1 LQTVYSHAVNRSN
14 LARLLNPISIAVVGA
29 SENLG
34 MSNNAV
40 LPMLDNGRA
49 VHLVNPNRDSVYG
62 QATVP
67 SLSAVGGPVDAVLSL
82 VSAERSIEVALEA
95 ASIGC
100 GGVAVAAGGFAE
112 LGSEGAALQT
122 RLIEAAGESL
132 AVVGPNCS
140 GFMNVATKANLFT
153 GGRIALR
160 TGPVAVVSQS
170 GFLLRSCLAA
180 GQQRQL
186 GFSIAVSS
194 GNEAVCGLADYI
206 DLLAEEPGTTV
217 ICLVIEKIRD
227 ASAFFAAVAKARAN
241 GKALVALKLGRTEQS
256 RDIMR
261 SHTGVIADESWMYD
275 LILRQA
281 GVTTARDVDD
291 LLDQAQLL
299 AQLPRERWRPVRGVA
314 VMASSGGVAGVA
326 ADFCAEEGVALADLA
341 PLESWVRERIP
352 GESASLNPL
361 DLTGFVMR
369 NRDLLLEIF
378 AGYAAADGL
387 DALVLCWWAGDG
399 DEGWAKTLL
408 EPFADAAAEAAIP
421 LIVTPLEATAV
432 GGWTE
437 QYQERGLSFCRGL
450 RSTLR
455 AIRAVSDVASAAP
468 PTQRRAL
475 PGTGGPRPALLVSP
489 AGPILGFADSMA
501 LLRDAGVP
509 VAPYVLLGEGTEHD
523 PAIAA
528 LGDRLVVK
536 LADVPHRTELGAVH
550 LAVAP
555 DDVAAS
561 VKELRAVAKTHGVP
575 ATVVVQPMIE
585 GHGEAYIGIQAGSDL
600 GPVLLLGRGGILLEL
615 ARKVEGRL
623 LPLAA
628 GEARELASEVA
639 SGVGTIRGQ
648 APWPLDP
655 LVAAVEGAGR
665 LFDASASWLGSADLN
680 PLVVTAD
687 GVVAVDVLL
696 VARETAPDDG
706 VTPGV
711 TG

>member
-160 TGPVAVVSQS
+160 TGPVAVISQS

-275 LILRQA
+275 LVLRQA

-468 PTQRRAL
+468 PAQRRAL
-475 PGTGGPRPALLVSP
+475 PGTGGPRPALLESS
-489 AGPILGFADSMA
+489 AGSILGFADSMA

-555 DDVAAS
+555 ADVAAS

-575 ATVVVQPMIE
+575 ATVVVQPMID

>member
-1 LQTVYSHAVNRSN
+1 VDRSN
-14 LARLLNPISIAVVGA
+14 LARLFAPISIAVVGA
-29 SENLG
+29 SESLA

-40 LPMLDNGRA
+40 LPMLEGGRE
-49 VHLVNPNRDSVYG
+49 VHLVNPNRASVYER
-62 QATVP
+62 ATVP
-67 SLSAVGGPVDAVLSL
+67 NLSAIGGPVDAVLSL
-82 VSAERSIEVALEA
+82 VSAERSIEVVAEA

-112 LGSEGAALQT
+112 LGSEGVALQE
-122 RLIEAAGESL
+122 RLVMAAGESL
-132 AVVGPNCS
+132 AVVGPNCA

-153 GGRIALR
+153 GGRITLR
-160 TGPVAVVSQS
+160 SGPVAVVSQS

-186 GFSIAVSS
+186 GFGVAASS
-194 GNEAVCGLADYI
+194 GNEAVCGLADYVEF
-206 DLLAEEPGTTV
+206 LADDPGTAV

-227 ASAFFAAVAKARAN
+227 ASAFFAATAKARSN
-241 GKALVALKLGRTEQS
+241 GKAVLALKLGRTEAS

-275 LILRQA
+275 LVLRQA
-281 GVTTARDVDD
+281 GVITARDVDD

-352 GESASLNPL
+352 GENASLNPL
-361 DLTGFVMR
+361 DMTGFVMR

-378 AGYAAADGL
+378 TGYAAAEGL

-408 EPFADAAAEAAIP
+408 EPFADAAAKTDVP
-421 LIVTPLEATAV
+421 LIVTPVEATAV

-437 QYQERGLSFCRGL
+437 HYQERGLSFCRGL

-455 AIRAVSDVASAAP
+455 AIRAVGDAAAP
-468 PTQRRAL
+468 PAAERPPEPRAS
-475 PGTGGPRPALLVSP
+475 GPRPALLESR
-489 AGPILGFADSMA
+489 AGAILGFADSMA
-501 LLRDAGVP
+501 LLREAGVP
-509 VAPYVLLGEGTEHD
+509 VAPFVVLRDGTEDD
-523 PAIAA
+523 PAIAT

-550 LAVAP
+550 LAVAQ
-555 DDVAAS
+555 DDVPAS
-561 VKELRAVAKTHGVP
+561 VRELRAVARAHGVP
-575 ATVVVQPMIE
+575 ATVVVQPMIT
-585 GHGEAYIGIQAGSDL
+585 GHGEAYIGVQASSDL

-615 ARKVEGRL
+615 AGKVDGRL
-623 LPLAA
+623 LPLGPGA
-628 GEARELASEVA
+628 GRSLASEVA
-639 SGVGTIRGQ
+639 SGIGTIRGQ
-648 APWPLDP
+648 APWPLES
-655 LVAAVEGAGR
+655 LISAVEAAGR
-665 LFDASASWLGSADLN
+665 LWEASASWLGSADLN

-696 VARETAPDDG
+696 VARETEPGHG
-706 VTPGV
+706 VTPPV